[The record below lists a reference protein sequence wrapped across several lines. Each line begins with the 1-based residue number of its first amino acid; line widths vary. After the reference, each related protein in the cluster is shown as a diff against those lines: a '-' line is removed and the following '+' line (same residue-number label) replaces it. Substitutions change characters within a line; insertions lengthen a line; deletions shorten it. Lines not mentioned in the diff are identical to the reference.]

1 MPRAIRPV
9 LAALCLALL
18 PASPVLLAEEDAAA
32 SKETA
37 PAVERAPLE
46 ERSQEEASSLE
57 RQLPAREQQQLKA
70 GEESFLVLWQPANV
84 GEPSGLVILLPGEG
98 ETADW
103 PEAVGPLR
111 RKLPDS
117 GWSTL
122 ALTLPDPSGDP
133 LPPRPLKTEEPT
145 KAEPAVSPE
154 KAEEEGPANT
164 EQAGSAEPNTD
175 PAPPPLSR
183 DAIQKTQTERVF
195 ARIDA
200 ALAFA
205 RQQKSGAIVLLGH
218 GTGAYWATQYLA
230 TNEPKDVRNLLLV
243 AAELPAGYEP
253 ALEDSLPALKLA
265 TGDFYYKDQPT
276 DRDAALRRL
285 HASKRQKH
293 PAYIQIAMK
302 GLPADRRIEQEQLI
316 RRIRGWLSLHLEAD
330 ASKVPANAAS
340 GPSI

>member
-1 MPRAIRPV
+1 MPRALHLP

-18 PASPVLLAEEDAAA
+18 PASPAVLGEEDAATA
-32 SKETA
+32 PKEPA

-46 ERSQEEASSLE
+46 ERSQEDSTSLE
-57 RQLPAREQQQLKA
+57 RQIPSRDQQRLKA
-70 GEESFLVLWQPANV
+70 GEETFLALWQPANV
-84 GEPSGLVILLPGEG
+84 SAPEGLVILLPGDG

-103 PEAVGPLR
+103 PEAIGPLR
-111 RKLPDS
+111 RGLPNS

-122 ALTLPDPSGDP
+122 ALTLPDPSEDP

-154 KAEEEGPANT
+154 KAQEEGPANT

-183 DAIQKTQTERVF
+183 DAIQKTQTDRVF
-195 ARIDA
+195 ARIEA

-205 RQQKSGAIVLLGH
+205 RQQKPKVIVLLGH
-218 GTGAYWATQYLA
+218 GTGAYWATQFLA
-230 TNEPKDVRNLLLV
+230 ANDPQDVRNLLLV

-253 ALEDSLPALKLA
+253 ALEDSLPELKLA
-265 TGDFYYKDQPT
+265 TGDFYYKDQPA
-276 DRDAALRRL
+276 DRDAALRRS

-302 GLPADRRIEQEQLI
+302 GLPGDRATEQEQLI
-316 RRIRGWLSLHLEAD
+316 RRIRGWLSLHLEAGTGKAPTD
-330 ASKVPANAAS
+330 
-340 GPSI
+340 G